1 MQSEEFLLQ
10 ESLYRPGEDVY
21 RMRIIF
27 VRHGEPNYEKD
38 CLTEAG
44 HLQASA
50 VAERLREEEISAVW
64 SSPLGRARE
73 TADVT
78 ASLLN
83 LPVQTLDFMRE
94 LHWGSRDGTPLFAN
108 GHPWDLADEIARRG
122 ISLNRSDWRESVYF
136 RNNRVCESVDL
147 VESGI
152 DSWLLALGYQR
163 EEFYYRCTQADD
175 AQATVALFSHGGSSS
190 AAIAHMLNLPFPF
203 VCALL
208 HMEFTGITIIRL
220 GRKPGSASLP
230 CLELAND
237 GRHIHGIKYHR
248 LAMM

>member
-1 MQSEEFLLQ
+1 
-10 ESLYRPGEDVY
+10 
-21 RMRIIF
+21 MRIIF

-94 LHWGSRDGTPLFAN
+94 LHWAAVTGLPCSRTGTP
-108 GHPWDLADEIARRG
+108 G
-122 ISLNRSDWRESVYF
+122 ISRMKSPAAES
-136 RNNRVCESVDL
+136 
-147 VESGI
+147 
-152 DSWLLALGYQR
+152 
-163 EEFYYRCTQADD
+163 T
-175 AQATVALFSHGGSSS
+175 
-190 AAIAHMLNLPFPF
+190 
-203 VCALL
+203 
-208 HMEFTGITIIRL
+208 
-220 GRKPGSASLP
+220 
-230 CLELAND
+230 
-237 GRHIHGIKYHR
+237 
-248 LAMM
+248 